1 MAFEEKDLHELPVD
15 ETAEAVT
22 KTEESINDNDPDID
36 ITEPIK
42 KERKGLKLPQFKFKR
57 DSRRL
62 RVGAAATAFTVVVI
76 AAIFLLN
83 IIVGIVE
90 ERWPI
95 AIDTT
100 ENQIYTLSDEAT
112 TYAKSVEKNVEIVVC
127 ASEATLTT
135 PNTGMTEFN
144 NMYLQLHAALDSFR
158 SLSGGK
164 ISIKYIDLN
173 EQPLE
178 AATYTEMGATSGS
191 VVIVCGENSRVLS
204 LTDDFTDYTMEEVY
218 MYYYYYGQSVAVSS
232 TVESTLVTGINAVS
246 GEKLAGVTILTG
258 HTPDTNAISALSEML
273 SKRGYTVEQV
283 DITTMTEF
291 SADSQLMVIPGPSE
305 DYSEAEIKR
314 IREWVENNN
323 AYEHHLMVVKNPV
336 GKTPNLD
343 TYVQDTFG
351 IQITG
356 DIVYETNY
364 NYIYSGNQSPI
375 YSYADVAATD
385 YAKATRVLAPINV
398 HLKTVGTSQTITPLY
413 TFPDTAL
420 LYNLAEAEANNEGE
434 NYEPVKGATSDYPL
448 VGAALSSIYTSNGNT
463 HGIVLGSNSF
473 LQAAVSLD
481 ENEELTVGVINA
493 ILGSEDV
500 IIELED
506 KTLSSTDTL
515 AVDSAGTALVVF
527 VIFVILVP
535 VGTLVACLLVFLKRR
550 HL

>member
-1 MAFEEKDLHELPVD
+1 MAFEEKDLQELPVNEATEETVD
-15 ETAEAVT
+15 TAEP
-22 KTEESINDNDPDID
+22 E
-36 ITEPIK
+36 K
-42 KERKGLKLPQFKFKR
+42 KAPKFNLPKFTFKR
-57 DSRRL
+57 DARRL
-62 RVGAAATAFTVVVI
+62 RVGTAATVFTVVVV

-95 AIDTT
+95 TIDTT

-112 TYAKSVEKNVEIVVC
+112 AYAKSVDKDVEIVVC
-127 ASEATLTT
+127 ASEATLSA
-135 PNTGMTEFN
+135 PNTGMAEFN

-158 SLSGGK
+158 SLSNGK
-164 ISIKYIDLN
+164 ISVKYIDLN

-178 AATYTEMGATSGS
+178 AATYTELGATSGS
-191 VVIVCGENSRVLS
+191 VVILCGENSRVLT

-218 MYYYYYGQSVAVSS
+218 MYAYYGQALAVKS

-258 HTPDTNAISALSEML
+258 HSPDTNAITAVSEML
-273 SKRGYTVEQV
+273 AKRGYSVEQV
-283 DITTMTEF
+283 DITTMKEF
-291 SADSQLMVIPGPSE
+291 AADTQLLVIPGPAE

-323 AYEHHLMVVKNPV
+323 AYDHHLMVIANAV
-336 GKTPNLD
+336 GKTPNLN

-351 IQITG
+351 IQVTG

-364 NYIYSGNQSPI
+364 NNIYSGNQSPI
-375 YSYADVAATD
+375 YSYADVADSD
-385 YAKATRVLAPINV
+385 YAKATRVLAPINLR
-398 HLKTVGTSQTITPLY
+398 LKAVGTSQTITPLY
-413 TFPDTAL
+413 TFPDTTL
-420 LYNLAEAEANNEGE
+420 LYNLAEAETSEGE
-434 NYEPVKGATSDYPL
+434 NYEPVKGAASDYPL
-448 VGAALSSIYTSNGNT
+448 LGAALSSIYTSNGNT
-463 HGIVLGSNSF
+463 HGIVFGSNSF
-473 LQAAVSLD
+473 IQAAVSLD

-493 ILGSEDV
+493 VLGSEDV
-500 IIELED
+500 VIELKD
-506 KTLSSTDTL
+506 KTLSATDTL
-515 AVDSAGTALVVF
+515 AVDSAGTALFVF

>member
-1 MAFEEKDLHELPVD
+1 MALEEKDLHELPVD
-15 ETAEAVT
+15 ETAESTDTA
-22 KTEESINDNDPDID
+22 
-36 ITEPIK
+36 EPAK
-42 KERKGLKLPQFKFKR
+42 KERKPLKLPSIKFKR

-62 RVGAAATAFTVVVI
+62 RVGAAATVFTVVVI

-83 IIVGIVE
+83 VIVGIVE
-90 ERWPI
+90 DRWPI

-100 ENQIYTLSDEAT
+100 ENQIYTLSDQAT
-112 TYAKSVEKNVEIVVC
+112 AYAKSVDKDVEIVVC
-127 ASEATLTT
+127 ADEATLSA

-164 ISIKYIDLN
+164 ISVKYIDLN

-178 AATYTEMGATSGS
+178 AATYTEMGATAGS

-204 LTDDFTDYTMEEVY
+204 LVEDFTNYSMEEVY
-218 MYYYYYGQSVAVSS
+218 MYSYYGQAVAVNS
-232 TVESTLVTGINAVS
+232 TVESALVTGINAVS
-246 GEKLAGVTILTG
+246 GEKLAGVTVLTG

-273 SKRGYTVEQV
+273 TKRGYAVEQV
-283 DITTMTEF
+283 DITTMKEF
-291 SADSQLMVIPGPSE
+291 SADSQLMVIPAPSE

-323 AYEHHLMVVKNPV
+323 TYGHHLMVVKNPV

-385 YAKATRVLAPINV
+385 YAKAARVLAPINV

-413 TFPDTAL
+413 TFPDTAM
-420 LYNLAEAEANNEGE
+420 LYNLAEAEAKNEGE
-434 NYEPVKGATSDYPL
+434 DYEPVKGAASDYPL

-493 ILGSEDV
+493 VLGSEDV

-506 KTLSSTDTL
+506 KVLSSADTL
-515 AVDSAGTALVVF
+515 AVKSAGTALVVF